1 VICLPVGFTGM
12 MVGLSMRGTG
22 LVNPAE
28 AFPVFLIENLPP
40 VVGGICL
47 GALLITV
54 VTGGG
59 GLTLGVSTIFVRD
72 IASRIWPKLGKG
84 DAYIKAMR
92 ITMLVVLT
100 GCASVAVLLPGAL
113 INDLGFLSMG
123 LRGTVVF
130 IPLTLALFFKGRFHY
145 KPVLVSMIAGPAVML
160 FSNLVWSPVDPLIG
174 SILVCLF
181 ICMFGYR
188 SREEHKI

>member
-1 VICLPVGFTGM
+1 M

-22 LVNPAE
+22 LANPAE
-28 AFPVFLIENLPP
+28 AFPLFLIENLPP
-40 VVGGICL
+40 VVGGLGL

-72 IASRIWPKLGKG
+72 IAGRIWPKLNHGK
-84 DAYIKAMR
+84 AHINAMR
-92 ITMLVVLT
+92 VTILSVLT
-100 GCASVAVLLPGAL
+100 GCAMVAVLLPGAL

-130 IPLTLALFFKGRFHY
+130 IPLTLALFCKGRFHY
-145 KPVLVSMIAGPAVML
+145 KPVLVSMIAGPAAIL
-160 FSNLVWSPVDPLIG
+160 FANLVWSPVDPLIG
-174 SILVCLF
+174 SIVICLF
-181 ICMFGYR
+181 ICMFGYKAK
-188 SREEHKI
+188 EDCNL